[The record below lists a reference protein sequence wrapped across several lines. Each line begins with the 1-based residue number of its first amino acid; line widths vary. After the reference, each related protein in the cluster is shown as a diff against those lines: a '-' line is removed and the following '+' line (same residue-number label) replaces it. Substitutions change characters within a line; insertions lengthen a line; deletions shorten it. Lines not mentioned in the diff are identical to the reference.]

1 MNPTPKMPADLDK
14 KVSTEKGNIPC
25 TKGCED
31 RCAKAESDNCNC
43 ECAGRNHGS
52 ARQIKV

>member
-1 MNPTPKMPADLDK
+1 MQTTPKMPADLDK

-52 ARQIKV
+52 ARQIQS